1 MFGTIDDQLF
11 VIVTG
16 QRRIELRI
24 AAIECNEERLFRVTL
39 APYVLI
45 FASVIVPVVGLS
57 GSVAFS
63 FVEVFQ
69 FIVREFINDTPNIFC
84 LIGQDIRDATIA
96 RGRLT
101 RKCQPVCGQ
110 FCPANKLC

>member
-1 MFGTIDDQLF
+1 MFCTVDDQPF

-24 AAIECNEERLFRVTL
+24 ATIECNEERPYRITVR
-39 APYVLI
+39 PYVLI
-45 FASVIVPVVGLS
+45 FASVLALVVRLS

-69 FIVREFINDTPNIFC
+69 FVVREFINDTPNVSR
-84 LIGQDIRDATIA
+84 LIGQDVRDTTISH
-96 RGRLT
+96 GRLT
-101 RKCQPVCGQ
+101 RKCQPV
-110 FCPANKLC
+110 

>member
-1 MFGTIDDQLF
+1 MFGTVDDQPF

-24 AAIECNEERLFRVTL
+24 AAIECNEERPYRITVL
-39 APYVLI
+39 PYVLI
-45 FASVIVPVVGLS
+45 FASVLALVVRLS

-69 FIVREFINDTPNIFC
+69 FIVREFINDTPNILR
-84 LIGQDIRDATIA
+84 LIGQDVRDATIA
-96 RGRLT
+96 PGRLK
-101 RKCQPVCGQ
+101 RKRQPV
-110 FCPANKLC
+110 